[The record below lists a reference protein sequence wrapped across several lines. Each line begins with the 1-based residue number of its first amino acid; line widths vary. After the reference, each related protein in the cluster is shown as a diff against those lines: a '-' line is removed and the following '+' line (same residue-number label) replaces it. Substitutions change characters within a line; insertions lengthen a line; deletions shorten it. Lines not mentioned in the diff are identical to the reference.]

1 MVSPVTGTA
10 GVGMAAAFV
19 VSYVSASV
27 SSFSNRA
34 PLLFSCVCLKCPNSP
49 SPAAK
54 AMLPIAITITIAKTS
69 AAEIFFF
76 IIGCSPLTM
85 RLSIC
90 ACCRSETCRP
100 ER

>member
-27 SSFSNRA
+27 SSFSSRA

-54 AMLPIAITITIAKTS
+54 AMLPIAIIITIAKTS

-85 RLSIC
+85 R
-90 ACCRSETCRP
+90 
-100 ER
+100 